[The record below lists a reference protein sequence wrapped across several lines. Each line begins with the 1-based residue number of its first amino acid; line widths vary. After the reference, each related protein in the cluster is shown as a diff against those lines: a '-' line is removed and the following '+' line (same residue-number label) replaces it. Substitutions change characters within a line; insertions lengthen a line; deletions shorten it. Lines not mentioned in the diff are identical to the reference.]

1 MERFDRFEKSALV
14 LVHGGC
20 VFLRT
25 AETGDDAYE
34 GVFLEDERG
43 VVVFRIK
50 RGRREVHV
58 SFTRG
63 SYRRAEGKV
72 ERSATGE
79 DAFSS
84 EDRLDAILA
93 RVILLDQISR
103 NVFRGTEKAF
113 VGDECALRYSK
124 FIVRERL
131 GDDLPPAALGFIVSP
146 FLHSELVE
154 DHVLAEK
161 FCRRMIEKNGANT
174 PLEWTLK
181 YILGHKE
188 VLEMFGRYPHRNEIL
203 GRETTVE
210 EAQWL
215 VSAPKFPRG
224 PRVSSGRNSTIR
236 IFKSLVERAACK
248 IFVNRDDNTHRIRTL
263 YKIQVFP
270 SRSIKSHLFYSSPSL
285 SLSTPWPTTR
295 SRPQPWPMESQPT
308 RSYPS
313 CLSSA
318 RVCVAVGKTVL
329 FCVTRI
335 CTDTQTER

>member
-1 MERFDRFEKSALV
+1 MLLLEEERGRRTVVIGRSRGGKRHTETNENVFEQRRITTKTCDFETEEGFRMERSRSIRKKCSRFGSRR
-14 LVHGGC
+14 
-20 VFLRT
+20 LRISPNG
-25 AETGDDAYE
+25 ETGDDAHE
-34 GVFLEDERG
+34 GVFLEDERR
-43 VVVFRIK
+43 VVVFRIE

-79 DAFSS
+79 ESFSRS
-84 EDRLDAILA
+84 DNRLDAILA

-181 YILGHKE
+181 YVLGHKE

-215 VSAPKFPRG
+215 VSAQVPAWA
-224 PRVSSGRNSTIR
+224 
-236 IFKSLVERAACK
+236 KSQRRKKLDE
-248 IFVNRDDNTHRIRTL
+248 
-263 YKIQVFP
+263 
-270 SRSIKSHLFYSSPSL
+270 
-285 SLSTPWPTTR
+285 
-295 SRPQPWPMESQPT
+295 
-308 RSYPS
+308 
-313 CLSSA
+313 
-318 RVCVAVGKTVL
+318 
-329 FCVTRI
+329 
-335 CTDTQTER
+335 

>member
-1 MERFDRFEKSALV
+1 M
-14 LVHGGC
+14 
-20 VFLRT
+20 
-25 AETGDDAYE
+25 
-34 GVFLEDERG
+34 
-43 VVVFRIK
+43 
-50 RGRREVHV
+50 HV
-58 SFTRG
+58 GFTRG

-72 ERSATGE
+72 GRSATGE
-79 DAFSS
+79 EQRFRDN
-84 EDRLDAILA
+84 RLDAILA

-131 GDDLPPAALGFIVSP
+131 GDDLPPRPRWDLSSVRFYTPSCVG
-146 FLHSELVE
+146 

-215 VSAPKFPRG
+215 VSAQVPRG
-224 PRVSSGRNSTIR
+224 PRVNSGRNSTIR

-270 SRSIKSHLFYSSPSL
+270 SRSIKSHLFI
-285 SLSTPWPTTR
+285 R
-295 SRPQPWPMESQPT
+295 
-308 RSYPS
+308 
-313 CLSSA
+313 A
-318 RVCVAVGKTVL
+318 R
-329 FCVTRI
+329 R
-335 CTDTQTER
+335 